1 MRGVGG
7 VIARTWRGWTRADEA
22 DAYVEYLQ
30 RTGIPEYRATEG
42 NRAAYILRRNVGERT
57 EFVTLTLWESLD
69 AVRGFA
75 GEDVDR
81 AVFYPEDDRFLVDRE
96 TTVAHFEV
104 IEPA

>member
-1 MRGVGG
+1 M
-7 VIARTWRGWTRADEA
+7 IARTWRGWTRSDDA

-30 RTGIPEYRATEG
+30 RTGIPEYRATQG

-75 GEDVDR
+75 GDDVER
-81 AVFYPEDDRFLVDRE
+81 AVFYPEDDRFLIDRE

-104 IEPA
+104 VEPA

>member
-1 MRGVGG
+1 
-7 VIARTWRGWTRADEA
+7 VIARTWRGWTRADDA

-42 NRAAYILRRNVGERT
+42 NIAAYILRRNVGERT
-57 EFVTLTLWESLD
+57 EFVTLTLWDSLD
-69 AVRGFA
+69 AVHGFA
-75 GEDVDR
+75 GDDVER
-81 AVFYPEDDRFLVDRE
+81 AVFYPEDDRFLVERE

>member
-1 MRGVGG
+1 M
-7 VIARTWRGWTRADEA
+7 IARTWRGWTRADEA

-75 GEDVDR
+75 GDDVER
-81 AVFYPEDDRFLVDRE
+81 AVFYPEDDRFLVERE